1 MRRGPQERRAAAG
14 KGREDVS
21 GMKGLAVVL
30 GIMLGMMAVLAIVA
44 TVLSP

>member
-1 MRRGPQERRAAAG
+1 M
-14 KGREDVS
+14 S

>member
-1 MRRGPQERRAAAG
+1 
-14 KGREDVS
+14 
-21 GMKGLAVVL
+21 MKGLAVVL